1 MTQGEQSEYELKYEY
16 HIKSRELYEEILR
29 KGMSV
34 HAAFTF
40 REVGLDSVMVNCNP
54 EMVFTGYDTS
64 DKLYFEPLT
73 VEDVYIAAVMDI

>member
-1 MTQGEQSEYELKYEY
+1 M
-16 HIKSRELYEEILR
+16 R

-34 HAAFTF
+34 HAAFAL

-73 VEDVYIAAVMDI
+73 VEDVHIAAVMDI